1 MNDLAQLRLRA
12 ATGDEDARWELVHR
26 LLAIPEQREEAGRL
40 LQAACDRGVPEALR
54 LQATLVARGIGRPQ
68 DFNAA
73 VEILARAA
81 ALGDQSARGQL
92 AVLGGKFDRDL
103 WFAPMQLRQ
112 HQTAPRVFSIEKFIP
127 RAVCNWLIDV
137 ASTRQRVAL
146 VTDEARGGNVM
157 SAGRS
162 ATFAGTNALEAD
174 LVLQFTKLRIAGAIQ
189 TPISQQEPTQLLRY
203 GPGQEYQAHYDLIRP
218 QEAAAA
224 AEELRVWGQRVATV
238 LIYLNDRYKGGETH
252 FPHLNWSFKGKP
264 GDALIFWNVSAAGE
278 PERLSLHAGL
288 PLKSGEKW
296 LLSQWVRAKPL
307 I

>member
-1 MNDLAQLRLRA
+1 MNDLAQLRLRV

-26 LLAIPEQREEAGRL
+26 LLTVPAHRDEATRL
-40 LQAACDRGVPEALR
+40 LQVACDRGVPEALR
-54 LQATLVARGIGRPQ
+54 LQATLAVRGIGRPQ
-68 DFNAA
+68 DFNAG
-73 VEILARAA
+73 VDILSRAA
-81 ALGDQSARGQL
+81 ALGDDNARRQI

-103 WFAPMQLRQ
+103 WFAPMQLHQ
-112 HQTAPRVFSIEKFIP
+112 HQAAPRVFTIEKFIP
-127 RAVCNWLIDV
+127 RAICDWFIEFGGGRQN
-137 ASTRQRVAL
+137 ASL
-146 VTDEARGGNVM
+146 VRDEARGGDVV

-189 TPISQQEPTQLLRY
+189 THVNNQEPTQILRY

-224 AEELRVWGQRVATV
+224 ADELRVWGQRVATV

-252 FPHLNWSFKGKP
+252 FPHLNWGFKGKT

-278 PERLSLHAGL
+278 PERLSLHAGQ
-288 PLKSGEKW
+288 PIKSGVKW
-296 LLSQWVRAKPL
+296 LLSQWVRAKPV